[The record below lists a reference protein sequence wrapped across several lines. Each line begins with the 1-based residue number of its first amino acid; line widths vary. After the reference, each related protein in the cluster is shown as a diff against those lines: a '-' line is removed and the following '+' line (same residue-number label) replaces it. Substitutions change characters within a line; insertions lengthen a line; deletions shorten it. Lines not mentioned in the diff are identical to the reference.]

1 MTALEKI
8 HELKPDESRLLYAG
22 LIEEQRIEVR
32 EWEHYRWLQ
41 LGGDS
46 VQSLM
51 DLDALDQI
59 ELPNIKALLT
69 TLLFSSSPKR
79 LLNLGLGA
87 VSLERYL
94 DTKRPEIE
102 IRSVESSEQ
111 VIQLAK
117 DYFFLPE
124 RVAVI
129 HDTAE
134 HFLSGHEEKYDIILC
149 DIFAEEMQPDCLC
162 DSTFYSNVFKCI
174 NKNGILAINLLPE
187 SEQDVIN
194 ILLPM
199 KNHVNNIYLFEVP
212 NHLNVI
218 IYASNRKLPNVD
230 ELKTRANVLYEQTD
244 LDLREMPEKINKI
257 LETV

>member
-1 MTALEKI
+1 MSALEKI
-8 HELKPDESRLLYAG
+8 YKLKPDESQLLYSG

-32 EWEHYRWLQ
+32 EWERYRWLQ

-51 DLDALDQI
+51 DLNVTDQI
-59 ELPNIKALLT
+59 ILPNIKALLSAF
-69 TLLFSSSPKR
+69 LFCPSPKR

-94 DTKRPEIE
+94 NAKRPEIG
-102 IRSVESSEQ
+102 ITSVEPIEQ

-129 HDTAE
+129 QDTAE
-134 HFLSGHEEKYDIILC
+134 HFLSTHNDSYDIILC
-149 DIFAEEMQPDCLC
+149 DIFAAEKQPDCLY
-162 DSTFYSNVFKCI
+162 DSSFYADVFKCLDM
-174 NKNGILAINLLPE
+174 NGILAINLLPD
-187 SEQDVIN
+187 SEQDVID
-194 ILLPM
+194 ILVPM
-199 KNHVNNIYLFEVP
+199 KNYFDNISLLEVP

-218 IYASNRKLPNVD
+218 IFASSQKLPSVD
-230 ELKTRANVLYEQTD
+230 ELKNRANILLEQTD
-244 LDLREMPEKINKI
+244 LDLRYIPERINRL
-257 LETV
+257 LETI